1 MNFSRVILIFIVFII
16 VSDLQS
22 QTKSDLE
29 RQKKEIQNDIKKIE
43 LKLSNSLKQKDLIIT
58 TAEDINYKI
67 KLQQN
72 LIVNINNQL
81 NLILNEIDLN
91 ESTLSDLKDRELSLK
106 EELSKMLIATFKK
119 KSNLNKLMF
128 IFSSSSFQQAYKRIQ
143 YFKQYAN
150 FQNKTLSKIKATTSE
165 IKIIISVLDSQ
176 KINKEL
182 LINENENI
190 KRNLNK
196 EYIELNNLILEVNKD
211 QKKYNS
217 EIKQKQKLSKEIDKK
232 IQKIINEALA
242 KAKTKDGE
250 FKLSEEAQLISKNF
264 NANKGRLPSPVQ
276 RGNVV
281 LGFGKQPHPIV
292 KTASI
297 QSNGVRIRTSS
308 DVEARSIF
316 DGEVY
321 SIIVSKNNSRTV
333 LIQHGNFFTVY
344 KNLSQIYVSKGDK
357 LKIKEPIGKIAIDP
371 LNGQTILSFSIFYNG
386 IPQNPR
392 VWIYKL

>member
-1 MNFSRVILIFIVFII
+1 MNPTRILLFFLLLIVT
-16 VSDLQS
+16 DLRSQS
-22 QTKSDLE
+22 KQALE
-29 RQKKEIQNDIKKIE
+29 KQKKEIQNEIKVIE
-43 LKLSNSLKQKDLIIT
+43 LKLSNSSKKKGLIISN
-58 TAEDINYKI
+58 AEDLNYKI

-72 LIVNINNQL
+72 LISNINNQL
-81 NLILNEIDLN
+81 NLILNEIDAN
-91 ESTLSDLKDRELSLK
+91 EIQLTNLKNKEVSLK
-106 EELSKMLIATFKK
+106 EELAKMLLTGYKK

-143 YFKQYAN
+143 YFKQYVN
-150 FQNKTLSKIKATTSE
+150 FQNKTLLKIKSTSSE
-165 IKIIISVLDSQ
+165 IENVILVLDLQ
-176 KINKEL
+176 KTNKQL

-190 KRNLNK
+190 KRELSIQYDDLNK
-196 EYIELNNLILEVNKD
+196 LIAEVNKD
-211 QKKYNS
+211 QKKYKN
-217 EIKQKQKLSKEIDKK
+217 EIKQKQKLSKDIDKK
-232 IQKIINEALA
+232 IEKLIREALA
-242 KAKTKDGE
+242 NSKRNDGG

-264 NANKGRLPSPVQ
+264 NANKGRLPSPVI

-292 KTASI
+292 KTATI

-308 DVEARSIF
+308 DVEARTIF

-321 SIIVSKNNSRTV
+321 SIIISKNNSRTV

-357 LKIKEPIGKIAIDP
+357 LKTKEVIGKIATDP

-386 IPQNPR
+386 VPQNPR
-392 VWIYKL
+392 TWIYKL

>member
-1 MNFSRVILIFIVFII
+1 MNPIRILLFFLLLIVT
-16 VSDLQS
+16 DLRSQS
-22 QTKSDLE
+22 KQALE
-29 RQKKEIQNDIKKIE
+29 KQKKEIQNEIKLIE
-43 LKLSNSLKQKDLIIT
+43 IKLSNSSKKKGLIISN
-58 TAEDINYKI
+58 AEDLNYKI

-72 LIVNINNQL
+72 LISNINNQL
-81 NLILNEIDLN
+81 NLILNEIDTN
-91 ESTLSDLKDRELSLK
+91 EIQLTNIKNKEVSLK
-106 EELSKMLIATFKK
+106 EELAKMLLIGYKK

-143 YFKQYAN
+143 YFKQYVN
-150 FQNKTLSKIKATTSE
+150 FQNKTLLKIKSTSLE
-165 IKIIISVLDSQ
+165 IENIILVLDSQ
-176 KINKEL
+176 KTNKQL

-190 KRNLNK
+190 KRKLSIQYNDLNK
-196 EYIELNNLILEVNKD
+196 LISEVNKD
-211 QKKYNS
+211 QKKYKN
-217 EIKQKQKLSKEIDKK
+217 EIKQKQKLSKDIDKK
-232 IQKIINEALA
+232 IEKLIREALA
-242 KAKTKDGE
+242 NSKRNDGG

-264 NANKGRLPSPVQ
+264 NANKGRLPSPVI

-292 KTASI
+292 QTATI

-308 DVEARSIF
+308 DVEARTIF

-321 SIIVSKNNSRTV
+321 SIIISKNNSRTV

-357 LKIKEPIGKIAIDP
+357 LKTKEVIGKIATDP

-386 IPQNPR
+386 VPQNPR
-392 VWIYKL
+392 TWIYKL

>member
-1 MNFSRVILIFIVFII
+1 MNPTRLLLILLLLIVT
-16 VSDLQS
+16 DLRSQS
-22 QTKSDLE
+22 KQALE
-29 RQKKEIQNDIKKIE
+29 KQKKEIQNEIKVIE
-43 LKLSNSLKQKDLIIT
+43 LKLSNSSKKKGLIISN
-58 TAEDINYKI
+58 AEDLNYKI

-72 LIVNINNQL
+72 LISNINNQL
-81 NLILNEIDLN
+81 NLILNEIDAN
-91 ESTLSDLKDRELSLK
+91 EIQLTNLKNKEVSLK
-106 EELSKMLIATFKK
+106 EELAKMLLTGYKK

-143 YFKQYAN
+143 YFKQYVN
-150 FQNKTLSKIKATTSE
+150 FQNKTLLKIKSTSSE
-165 IKIIISVLDSQ
+165 IENVILVLDSQ
-176 KINKEL
+176 KTNKQL

-190 KRNLNK
+190 KRELSIQYDDLNK
-196 EYIELNNLILEVNKD
+196 LIAEVNKD
-211 QKKYNS
+211 QKKYKN
-217 EIKQKQKLSKEIDKK
+217 EIKQKQKLSKDIDKK
-232 IQKIINEALA
+232 IEKLIREALA
-242 KAKTKDGE
+242 NSKRNDGG

-264 NANKGRLPSPVQ
+264 NSNKGRLPSPVI

-292 KTASI
+292 KTATI

-308 DVEARSIF
+308 DVEARTIF

-321 SIIVSKNNSRTV
+321 SIIISKNNSRTV

-357 LKIKEPIGKIAIDP
+357 LKTKEVIGKIATDP

-386 IPQNPR
+386 VPQNPR
-392 VWIYKL
+392 TWIYKL